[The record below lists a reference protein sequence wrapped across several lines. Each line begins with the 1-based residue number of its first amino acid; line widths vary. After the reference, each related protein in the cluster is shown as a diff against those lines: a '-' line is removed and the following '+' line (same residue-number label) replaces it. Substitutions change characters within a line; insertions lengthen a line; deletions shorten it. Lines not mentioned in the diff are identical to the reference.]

1 MVVLGAGREKQGRI
15 YNLTS
20 QNPLVEEE
28 VGLRLQHLLLGHLGH
43 TAVRDVEPLLGC
55 RGQDDGWRRL
65 LLLLLR
71 QLLVRGQLSLHS
83 IQQVGNV
90 ARVTEGRGEEG
101 GWVRA
106 ARGVGRSHLG

>member
-1 MVVLGAGREKQGRI
+1 
-15 YNLTS
+15 
-20 QNPLVEEE
+20 
-28 VGLRLQHLLLGHLGH
+28 
-43 TAVRDVEPLLGC
+43 
-55 RGQDDGWRRL
+55 